1 MHDLAYWRGFLSS
14 PTVRALHDLPWISTF
29 VFVLTL
35 LHSILGLLVRS
46 GAVLLV
52 RLAILGERWAGGR
65 SVAAPETQAKAI

>member
-1 MHDLAYWRGFLSS
+1 MRDLAYWRGFLSS
-14 PTVRALHDLPWISTF
+14 PTVRTLHDLPWFFF

-65 SVAAPETQAKAI
+65 SVVAPETQAEAI